1 MLSKGVHGS
10 DLRIALLT
18 EGEFFGET
26 DLVSDKPSDV
36 TVRTTTPCVL
46 LTLSRKDLDAVLA
59 ENCEP
64 RRRVQEGDRRA
75 SGTAFDGESL
85 RRAEH
90 RPGLRLCRE
99 RRDPETFVDYSAH
112 PREYSLSAM
121 QTVVRVHT
129 RVSDLYNGPYDQL
142 EEQMRLTVEGI
153 KERQEW
159 ELVNNN
165 KFGLTHSVDPA
176 MRISTRY
183 GAPTPDDLDE
193 LLALVWKK
201 PAFFLAHPKA
211 IAAFERECTWRGV
224 PPVTMNCSASP
235 VITWRGIPLVPC
247 DKLEMKSRYQSN
259 QWFGTT
265 SILLMRV
272 GEADQGVVGL
282 HQAGIPGEISPSLSA
297 RLMGLD
303 SLGVASYLLTL
314 YSSCAVLT
322 DDALASLENVE
333 VGYYHDYN
341 MREPQE
347 FRRWLRN
354 LDQAQ
359 FIADSQP
366 LAEGPV
372 NVRQFTAAQRNDVG
386 REESGDDDEDV
397 AEDDVDHA
405 AVAAEPAAVGAR
417 RRRHVPRQPHQ
428 GRAEQGRADRS
439 RRLDDGVASFPSEAL
454 RSVPLFSQAARADH
468 RRRWP
473 SRFKTEEVSLGNKL
487 IVEGEDL
494 SKFFIIAQGQV
505 EVLSK
510 GVHGSNLRIA
520 LLTEG
525 EFFGETDLVS
535 DKPSDVTVRT
545 ITPCVLLTLSRK
557 DLDAVLAENA
567 ES

>member
-1 MLSKGVHGS
+1 MSETRLQRSVTTSVAKNLATTTKTSPKMMSITPRWLLSMLPWVNVQGGTYRVNRTKVELSKAERIEVTQQDGVASFPSEALRSVPLFSRVPEPVLAQMATRFRKEEVSLGNPLIVEGGDLSKFFIIAQGQVEVLSKGVHGS

-18 EGEFFGET
+18 DGEFFGEI

-59 ENCEP
+59 EN
-64 RRRVQEGDRRA
+64 A
-75 SGTAFDGESL
+75 NLGENFKKAI
-85 RRAEH
+85 AEH
-90 RPGLRLCRE
+90 LELRSTVNRYGE
-99 RRDPETFVDYSAH
+99 RNIDLVSGFAENVEIPETFVDYSAH
-112 PREYSLSAM
+112 PREYSLSAI

-142 EEQMRLTVEGI
+142 EEQVRLTVEGI

-159 ELVNNN
+159 ELVNNS
-165 KFGLTHSVDPA
+165 KFGLAHSVDPA

-183 GAPTPDDLDE
+183 GSPTPDDLDE

-201 PAFFLAHPKA
+201 PSFFLAHPKA

-224 PPVTMNCSASP
+224 PPVTINLFGFP

-247 DKLEMKSRYQSN
+247 DKLEMKNRYHSN

-265 SILLMRV
+265 SILLMRI

-341 MREPQE
+341 MREPKN
-347 FRRWLRN
+347 F
-354 LDQAQ
+354 
-359 FIADSQP
+359 
-366 LAEGPV
+366 EG
-372 NVRQFTAAQRNDVG
+372 G
-386 REESGDDDEDV
+386 SG
-397 AEDDVDHA
+397 
-405 AVAAEPAAVGAR
+405 
-417 RRRHVPRQPHQ
+417 
-428 GRAEQGRADRS
+428 
-439 RRLDDGVASFPSEAL
+439 
-454 RSVPLFSQAARADH
+454 
-468 RRRWP
+468 
-473 SRFKTEEVSLGNKL
+473 
-487 IVEGEDL
+487 I
-494 SKFFIIAQGQV
+494 
-505 EVLSK
+505 
-510 GVHGSNLRIA
+510 
-520 LLTEG
+520 
-525 EFFGETDLVS
+525 
-535 DKPSDVTVRT
+535 
-545 ITPCVLLTLSRK
+545 
-557 DLDAVLAENA
+557 
-567 ES
+567 